1 MKLIKLSRLSIIS
14 IATLLVSLLIGVERS
29 DAKPSSMK
37 SNVVLSSV
45 TLLSLLSA
53 LLIPM
58 SAISVNA
65 TEPGEGVQRDKEH
78 RVHCTK
84 SKWGIKLCKLQ
95 SRLCTQPWS
104 RGTDTKGEVIETWG
118 ARNCSD

>member
-1 MKLIKLSRLSIIS
+1 MKLTKPSRFSIIS
-14 IATLLVSLLIGVERS
+14 IST
-29 DAKPSSMK
+29 
-37 SNVVLSSV
+37 
-45 TLLSLLSA
+45 LSLLSA

-84 SKWGIKLCKLQ
+84 SKWGIKLCKPQ

-104 RGTDTKGEVIETWG
+104 RGTDTKGEVIETRG
-118 ARNCSD
+118 ARNCSDWG